1 MELPRNI
8 IFVLERLEEQGYEA
22 YVVGGCVRNYLLGL
36 PRKDFDVTTSAS
48 PDDIKRVFSDCKTVE
63 TGIKYGTITVISE
76 GEPVEITTYRIDGEY
91 ADCRRPDN
99 VSFSAS
105 LEEDLK
111 RRDFTI
117 NAMAYNPKTGI
128 IDLFGGMTDLKNRVI
143 RAIGNPDRR
152 FNEDGLRILRAL
164 RFASCCGLEIE
175 RETAESIHRNCR
187 LLEKIAPERISS
199 ELNKLICGDCGQVLR
214 EFHDVFGVFLPE
226 IEKCVGFL
234 QHTRYHNR
242 DVFEHTVAA
251 VEAVEPIKGLRLAM
265 LLHDIGKPDYF
276 TLAPDGTG
284 HFKGHAK
291 GSTEIAESFM
301 KRMKYDCETTQ
312 RVTTLVKY
320 HDMVIENDERL
331 IKRYLNRFGE
341 EMFFDIVKVHIA
353 DDSAKAP
360 EFRSR
365 IEKYH
370 AAEETAKEIIRK
382 KECFSLKNLEVKG
395 NDIIEMGYKGAEIGK
410 ALEFLLTLVIENKC
424 ENKKDEL
431 LLRLK
436 KGDEPI
442 EFN

>member
-8 IFVLERLEEQGYEA
+8 AFVLERLEEKGFEA

-48 PDDIKRVFSDCKTVE
+48 PEEIKSAFFDFRTID
-63 TGIKYGTITVISE
+63 TGIKYGTVTVISE

-91 ADCRRPDN
+91 ADGRRPDN
-99 VSFSAS
+99 VSFSGS

-111 RRDFTI
+111 RRDFTV
-117 NAMAYNPKTGI
+117 NAIAYNPKNGI
-128 IDLFGGMTDLKNRVI
+128 IDLFGGLTDLKNKVI

-175 RETAESIHRNCR
+175 KETADSIHRNRR

-199 ELNKLICGDCGQVLR
+199 ELNKLLCGDCGQVLR

-226 IEKCVGFL
+226 IEKCVGFE

-251 VEAVEPIKGLRLAM
+251 VEAIEPIKRLRLAM

-284 HFKGHAK
+284 HFKGHAN
-291 GSTEIAESFM
+291 GSTEIAESFL
-301 KRMKYDCETTQ
+301 KRMKYDNETAE
-312 RVTTLVKY
+312 RVICLIKH

-341 EMFFDIVKVHIA
+341 EMFFDIIKVHIA
-353 DDSAKAP
+353 DDSAKDP
-360 EFRSR
+360 QFMSR

-370 AAEETAKEIIRK
+370 AAEETAKEMIRK
-382 KECFSLKNLEVKG
+382 KECFSLKNLAVNG
-395 NDIIEMGYKGAEIGK
+395 NDIKEMGYNGAEIGE
-410 ALEFLLTLVIENKC
+410 ALQFLLTLVIENKC
-424 ENKKDEL
+424 VNNKDEL
-431 LLRLK
+431 LSRLK
-436 KGDEPI
+436 KGDEPF